1 MPTGNLTQSKVSN
14 NFSISIYVSPLHKT
28 LQVTPAPFPLYAPT
42 SISSLRPQSD
52 VKHYTSTA
60 CIVQSGKRK
69 IPVLLFN
76 SPVSVLNL
84 ILPSY
89 TFLLQS

>member
-60 CIVQSGKRK
+60 CIVESGKRK